1 MIAKMDDKD
10 VYVKFI
16 SEDEAYALVSLDLE
30 GKSKMF
36 KVDLVNI
43 SGLGK
48 RNINKLKNLKRGSL
62 N

>member
-1 MIAKMDDKD
+1 MIAKMDEKD

-48 RNINKLKNLKRGSL
+48 RNINKLKNLKKGSL
-62 N
+62 D

>member
-16 SEDEAYALVSLDLE
+16 SEDEAYALVTHDLE
-30 GKSKMF
+30 GNSKIF

>member
-1 MIAKMDDKD
+1 MIAKLDDKD

>member
-1 MIAKMDDKD
+1 MIAKLDDKD

-48 RNINKLKNLKRGSL
+48 RNINKLKNLKKGSL

>member
-1 MIAKMDDKD
+1 MIAKIDDKD

-48 RNINKLKNLKRGSL
+48 RNINKLKNLKKGSL